1 MGGSVRGAGIR
12 SAIDRPGKSRADGG
26 ACAGSS
32 EIEGIATT
40 HKSVRN
46 RQWPIVAVVPGL
58 F

>member
-1 MGGSVRGAGIR
+1 MEGSVSSAGIR
-12 SAIDRPGKSRADGG
+12 NAIDRPGKSRTEGG

-40 HKSVRN
+40 HKSVRTMQ
-46 RQWPIVAVVPGL
+46 RPIVAVVRGL